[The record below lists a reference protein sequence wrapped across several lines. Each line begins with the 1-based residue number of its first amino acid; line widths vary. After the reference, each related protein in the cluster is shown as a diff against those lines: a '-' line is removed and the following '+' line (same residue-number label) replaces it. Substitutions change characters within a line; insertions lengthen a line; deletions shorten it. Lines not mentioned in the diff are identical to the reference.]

1 MKQQKQY
8 PPKGTFYMYPCYDDN
23 NTLVKFSADYEE
35 DGAYGERSRLDVNM
49 THTNLNTNPSPEQQA
64 RTIANISP
72 KAKID
77 NQPFE
82 ARIAYYAALKMY
94 EWIKESNL

>member
-1 MKQQKQY
+1 MDKNLKNYLQEQL
-8 PPKGTFYMYPCYDDN
+8 DN
-23 NTLVKFSADYEE
+23 LVDEINTCDYSKNYNLVNIIGK
-35 DGAYGERSRLDVNM
+35 LTDVVQTILKSTN
-49 THTNLNTNPSPEQQA
+49 TNLNPSPEQQA
-64 RTIANISP
+64 RIIANISP